1 MNIGSRAAVQR
12 RLLLC
17 SLLSA
22 LACLAPAWCAA
33 ADPLPLAVAADVD
46 DEGDDEGDEPLAG
59 IDYRVEF
66 EGSMGGR
73 AGELLRASSQLLS
86 LADRPPASVS
96 ALARRAEGDLRRL
109 TAVLR
114 SEGYYD
120 GEVDFRLDEDS
131 TPVLVTLVIE
141 RGEPYLIEGYDVVYT
156 GDVDLAGLPADP
168 EELGLEL
175 GRRARASL
183 IVAAEGQLLAL
194 LSQRGHPLA
203 VIDSARHEIDR
214 EARVLRSRVT
224 VSPGPEVGFGPLT
237 IAGLVDVEEAYVQRI
252 PPFHTGQRYD
262 RRLIDDFRQ
271 DLLETRLFSAV
282 VIEPD
287 ERPDADGN
295 LPLTITLAERDFR
308 TIGGGLSWGTDEGW
322 ETTAFWEHRNY
333 FHQNERLRLETR
345 LGKVEK
351 SLNAF
356 FTKPRFRRRD
366 QTLLADARIKRIVTD
381 AYRETNITGAVGLER
396 ELEPLWD
403 GKLGITGELTD
414 ITENNEDTSLLLVG
428 LPGSLIRDSRDD
440 DLDPTRGNRLALAVT
455 PYVTTGDNEFVFFVT
470 DVSASTYMSLHR
482 EDKIVLAGRTRLGSV
497 IGESRAEIPAPKRFY
512 AGGGGSIRG
521 YQFQKVGPLDDENDP
536 LGGRSLLEVS
546 VELRLRLTE
555 NIGIVP
561 FVDGGTVFTEPDF
574 RSEEDETIR
583 WAAGLGFRYF
593 TLIGPLRLDFAV
605 PLNKRDRIDD
615 DFQFYV
621 SIGQAF

>member
-1 MNIGSRAAVQR
+1 MNIGSRGAGER
-12 RLLLC
+12 HLLPRSLLC
-17 SLLSA
+17 LLA
-22 LACLAPAWCAA
+22 ILLPVCGVA
-33 ADPLPLAVAADVD
+33 ADPTPLYRPTSIEDN
-46 DEGDDEGDEPLAG
+46 EPATG

-66 EGSMGGR
+66 EGALLGGR
-73 AGELLRASSQLLS
+73 QGELLRASSQLLS

-120 GEVDFRLDEDS
+120 SEVDYRLDEES
-131 TPVLVTLVIE
+131 TPILVTLVIE
-141 RGEPYLIEGYDVVYT
+141 RGDPYLIKDYEIAYT
-156 GDVDLAGLPADP
+156 GDVDHSGLPADP
-168 EELGLEL
+168 AELGVEL
-175 GRRARASL
+175 GRRARGST
-183 IVAAEGQLLAL
+183 IVAAEGKLLAL
-194 LSQRGHPLA
+194 LAQRGHPLA
-203 VIDSARHEIDR
+203 GIDGARHEIDR

-224 VSPGPEVGFGPLT
+224 VSPGPAVGFGPLT
-237 IAGLVDVEEAYVQRI
+237 FTGLVDVDEAYMQRI
-252 PPFHTGQRYD
+252 PPFDTGQRYD

-271 DLLETRLFSAV
+271 DLLDTRLFSAV
-282 VIEPD
+282 AIEPAD
-287 ERPDADGN
+287 RPDGDGN
-295 LPLTITLAERDFR
+295 LPLTITLEERDFR
-308 TIGGGLSWGTDEGW
+308 TVGGGLSWGTDEGW
-322 ETTAFWEHRNY
+322 ELTAFWEHRNFFY
-333 FHQNERLRLETR
+333 QNERLRAETR
-345 LGKVEK
+345 LGKIEK

-356 FTKPRFRRRD
+356 FAKPRFLRRD
-366 QTLLADARIKRIVTD
+366 QTFLADARIKRIVTN
-381 AYRETNITGAVGLER
+381 AYKETNITGAIGLER
-396 ELEPLWD
+396 ELGPLWD
-403 GKLGITGELTD
+403 GKLGVTGELSD
-414 ITENNEDTSLLLVG
+414 ITENEENTALLLVG

-440 DLDPTRGNRLALAVT
+440 DLDPTRGSRLALAVT
-455 PYVTTGDNEFVFFVT
+455 PYVTTGDDEFVFFVT
-470 DVSASTYMSLHR
+470 DVSASTYLSLHR
-482 EDKIVLAGRTRLGSV
+482 DDKLVLAGRTRVGSI
-497 IGESRAEIPAPKRFY
+497 IGESLAEIPAPKRFY

-536 LGGRSLLEVS
+536 LGGRSRLEVS

-555 NIGIVP
+555 NLGVVP

-605 PLNKRDRIDD
+605 PLNQRSRIDD